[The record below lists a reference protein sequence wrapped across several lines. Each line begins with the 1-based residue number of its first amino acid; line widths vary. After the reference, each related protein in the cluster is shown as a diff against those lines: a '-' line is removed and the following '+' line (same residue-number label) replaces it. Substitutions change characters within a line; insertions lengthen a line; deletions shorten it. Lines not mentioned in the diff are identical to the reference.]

1 MQLSWW
7 KVWKMQENGI
17 YWKNKI
23 NKNILILI
31 DGACLYINLRFMLK
45 NKTRIQK
52 FHSFISWQNSIE
64 FQKIFQNPATVR
76 NVGVKILSGW

>member
-1 MQLSWW
+1 MEFIEKQ
-7 KVWKMQENGI
+7 
-17 YWKNKI
+17 I
-23 NKNILILI
+23 NKNILISI